1 MPVAAVARAAT
12 PSTSSAP
19 VRPGLRLGA
28 RAPIVARMQQ
38 LLRTHGFS
46 PGAIDGFFGPKTLA
60 AVKAFQRAK
69 GLVVDGYVGPIT
81 WGALERTSAPAP
93 ARPSSPSRAG
103 TVPFLSQLRVPNG
116 YANYACGP
124 TSLAMVMAAE
134 GRAAPSVLQVALRA
148 GTQKSNVGTSH
159 DGLVRAARSYGFSP
173 RPDSGWDALSRSL
186 ASGHPVVAHVNT
198 AHLSN
203 RPYGYAGGHYVTVT
217 GLVRDGSGRIT
228 HVICNDPAT
237 SYPSRGQGIRYSV
250 ADFSRAWGDKGRWL
264 LGVR

>member
-1 MPVAAVARAAT
+1 
-12 PSTSSAP
+12 
-19 VRPGLRLGA
+19 
-28 RAPIVARMQQ
+28 MQQ
-38 LLRTHGFS
+38 LLRAHGFA
-46 PGAIDGFFGPKTLA
+46 PGAIDGSFGPRTLA

-81 WGALERTSAPAP
+81 WGALERTATPTP
-93 ARPSSPSRAG
+93 ARPSSSRAG

-134 GRAAPSVLQVALRA
+134 GRAAPGVLQVALRA
-148 GTQKSNVGTSH
+148 GTQKSNAGTSH

-173 RPDSGWDALSRSL
+173 RPDAGWDALSRSL
-186 ASGHPVVAHVNT
+186 AAGHPVVAHVNT

-203 RPYGYAGGHYVTVT
+203 RPYGYAGGHYVVVT

-228 HVICNDPAT
+228 HVVCNDPAT
-237 SYPSRGQGIRYSV
+237 SYASRGQGVRYSV
-250 ADFSRAWGDKGRWL
+250 SDFSRAWADKGRWL
-264 LGVR
+264 LGLR